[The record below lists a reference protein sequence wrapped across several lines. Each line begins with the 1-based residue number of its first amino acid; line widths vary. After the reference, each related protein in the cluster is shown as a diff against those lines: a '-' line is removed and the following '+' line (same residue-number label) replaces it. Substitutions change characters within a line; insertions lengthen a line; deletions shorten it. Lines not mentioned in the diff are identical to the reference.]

1 MHIKSVIYQIIIVVG
16 ILVSSAH
23 MLIAQQKKILQFS
36 GLISSTGS
44 NLPIGFVTIKNTS
57 FNNQTFIS
65 NNEGYFSFVAH
76 VGDVIQFTS
85 VGFDPVE
92 FEIPNIDG
100 DKYTAQIKMRALVVE
115 LPAITPYPWASY
127 EDYLSEFMAMGS
139 GEDPIA
145 MARRN
150 LSPEAMAALARIVP
164 RSAEEIQT
172 YNSLQR
178 HQFMQNKNINQRMN
192 NPFLNPF
199 NWYQFIN
206 SIKKGDYSREKLK
219 Y

>member
-23 MLIAQQKKILQFS
+23 MLVAQQKKILQFS

>member
-1 MHIKSVIYQIIIVVG
+1 MFYKSTKYLFLSIG
-16 ILVSSAH
+16 LLFLTMASVS
-23 MLIAQQKKILQFS
+23 AQSKKILQFS
-36 GLISSTGS
+36 GLITSTGS
-44 NLPIGFVTIKNTS
+44 DLPVGFVTIKNTT
-57 FNNQTFIS
+57 FNNQTFMS

-76 VGDVIQFTS
+76 VGDVIEFTS
-85 VGFDPVE
+85 VGFDPVTIT
-92 FEIPNIDG
+92 IPEVEG
-100 DKYTAQIKMRALVVE
+100 DKYTASVKMRALIIE
-115 LPAITPYPWASY
+115 LPAVTPFPWASY
-127 EDYLSEFMAMGS
+127 EDYLAEFMGLGT

-145 MARRN
+145 SARRN
-150 LSPEAMAALARIVP
+150 LSPDALAALASVVP
-164 RSAEEIQT
+164 RNAEEIQT

-178 HQFMQNKNINQRMN
+178 HQYMQNKNINQRMN

>member
-1 MHIKSVIYQIIIVVG
+1 MLNKSIKYLLLCLG
-16 ILVSSAH
+16 ILFLTFTSVF
-23 MLIAQQKKILQFS
+23 AQSKRILQFS
-36 GLISSTGS
+36 GLITSVGS
-44 NLPIGFVTIKNTS
+44 DLPVGFVTIRNTS
-57 FNNQTFIS
+57 YNNQTFIS
-65 NNEGYFSFVAH
+65 NNDGFFSFVAH
-76 VGDVIQFTS
+76 AGDVIEFTS
-85 VGFDPVE
+85 VGFDPVT
-92 FEIPNIDG
+92 FQIPDVDS
-100 DKYTAQIKMRALVVE
+100 DKYTASIKMRALVIE
-115 LPAITPYPWASY
+115 LPAVTPFPWASY
-127 EDYLSEFMAMGS
+127 EDYISEFMALG

-145 MARRN
+145 TARRN
-150 LSPEAMAALARIVP
+150 LSPDALAALARVVP

-178 HQFMQNKNINQRMN
+178 HQYMQNKHINQRMN

>member
-1 MHIKSVIYQIIIVVG
+1 MLNKFIKYLLLCVG
-16 ILVSSAH
+16 MFFLTYSAVF
-23 MLIAQQKKILQFS
+23 AQSKRILQFS
-36 GLISSTGS
+36 GLITSVGS
-44 NLPIGFVTIKNTS
+44 DLPVGFVTITNTS
-57 FNNQTFIS
+57 YNNQTFMS
-65 NNEGYFSFVAH
+65 NNDGFFSFVAH
-76 VGDVIQFTS
+76 AGDIIEFTS
-85 VGFDPVE
+85 VGFDPVTYQ
-92 FEIPNIDG
+92 IPELNS
-100 DKYTAQIKMRALVVE
+100 DKHTASIKMRALVIE
-115 LPAITPYPWASY
+115 LPAVTPFPWASY
-127 EDYLSEFMAMGS
+127 EDYLAEFMALG

-145 MARRN
+145 TARRN
-150 LSPEAMAALARIVP
+150 LSPDALAALARVVP

-178 HQFMQNKNINQRMN
+178 HHNMQNRNINQRMN